1 MGVVRTLVLVDK
13 NPRSRAAI
21 MLGFEREGCKVRA
34 TGDPSAALAI
44 ATVERPQLLVA
55 SSLDS
60 QADIDPVGFV
70 RSLRATQAGSA
81 LPVMVIGSTE
91 PQFRAKMFAAGV
103 DEYLPRPA
111 FIRDVVTLG
120 KLTVAMRQEGGA
132 CEGDLAEYRLYF
144 LARALH
150 AARRSALLVLERDG
164 RSGELRFRDGELAS
178 ARLGRQGGTSA
189 FMQMILWDRARFWL
203 RFATTS
209 LPTPLAMSDNDRK
222 FERSTR
228 ELLEEAQGLATAFE
242 ACSTRIGGANTVFL
256 CDAKRLEEMR
266 ASIPAEVLP
275 LAYCYDGQRPLIDII
290 EDSPFKPL
298 DTIAV
303 TQRLAELQVIR
314 PQEAAE
320 RNVVSAALGA
330 LGPRLT
336 PTPLDPGRYV
346 VQSPTVLVS
355 EARGGDANAPRR
367 PSPTPVGIA
376 MRPFAHAIPV
386 ESSPGLGPPGSTP
399 PPPSQPRVTPT
410 SGARQP
416 AVAASPGARQP
427 AVATLREA
435 RQPVATSREARTT
448 PTSAPPDPPR
458 PVEPPPPP
466 RPAAR
471 EVPRVGEVE
480 ETLLT
485 WPQEPEGL
493 ATVGAELFDEDD
505 DGKGV
510 SRGDSTLRYWA
521 LGSGPQ
527 AVAPALIA
535 PATTSKK

>member
-1 MGVVRTLVLVDK
+1 MGVVRSLVLVDK

-60 QADIDPVGFV
+60 HTDMDPVGFV
-70 RSLRATQAGSA
+70 RSLRATQAGSE
-81 LPVMVIGSTE
+81 LPVMVIGSADE
-91 PQFRAKMFAAGV
+91 QARAKMFAAGV

-120 KLTVAMRQEGGA
+120 KLTVAMRREGGA

-144 LARALH
+144 MARALH

-164 RSGELRFRDGELAS
+164 RSGELRFRDGELVSARIGRLGGAS
-178 ARLGRQGGTSA
+178 AFLHL
-189 FMQMILWDRARFWL
+189 ILWDRARFWL

-209 LPTPLAMSDNDRK
+209 LPTPLSLSDNDRK

-228 ELLEEAQGLATAFE
+228 ELLDEGQDLATAFE
-242 ACSTRIGGANTVFL
+242 ACATRIGGANTIFL
-256 CDAKRLEEMR
+256 CDPQRLEEMR
-266 ASIPAEVLP
+266 SSIPPEVLP
-275 LAYCYDGQRPLIDII
+275 LAPCYDGQRPLIDII
-290 EDSPFKPL
+290 EESPFKPL
-298 DTIAV
+298 DTIAI
-303 TQRLAELQVIR
+303 TQRLAELHVIR

-320 RNVVSAALGA
+320 RSVVSAALRA
-330 LGPRLT
+330 LGPRIT
-336 PTPLDPGRYV
+336 PTNLDPGRYV

-355 EARGGDANAPRR
+355 EAREGDANGPRR
-367 PSPTPVGIA
+367 PTPTPVGVT

-386 ESSPGLGPPGSTP
+386 ESVPGQGAQAGMP
-399 PPPSQPRVTPT
+399 PPPPPPRVTPT
-410 SGARQP
+410 SATRL
-416 AVAASPGARQP
+416 AAGTRA
-427 AVATLREA
+427 
-435 RQPVATSREARTT
+435 EARTT
-448 PTSAPPDPPR
+448 PPPAPPAPSAPPEPR
-458 PVEPPPPP
+458 PVETSPAP
-466 RPAAR
+466 RPPAR
-471 EVPRVGEVE
+471 ESLRVGEFE
-480 ETLLT
+480 DALLT

-493 ATVGAELFDEDD
+493 ATVGAELFGEDG

-510 SRGDSTLRYWA
+510 SRRDSTLRYWA
-521 LGSGPQ
+521 VGGGPQ